1 MTAGQRPK
9 VLIVNST
16 LHIGGAEEVMAT
28 LCRHIDKQRFDV
40 AVCYLKEQ
48 GMVGERIAAEG
59 TEVVGI
65 ERSTRFKTDYF
76 TALGL
81 RRLLRSRGIR
91 LVHTHDAHSLA
102 DTTLCRLSTPG
113 IRSMH
118 TFHYGHYPHRENPI
132 RTMESLCWRFAS
144 RLVAVSSV
152 QRDNIMRLY
161 GIPERRI
168 DVVWNGVDR
177 LPSSATPDFIKRYR
191 EQGRTVI
198 GSINTLIPQ
207 KGMFDLLE
215 VAARLKQQGRHGH
228 VFLVAGDGHL
238 RSPLEERRRALGLED
253 EVVFLGWVQG
263 AAGVMMDHIDIFYQ
277 PSLWEAMSIV
287 LLEAMAA
294 GRAIVTTRV
303 GETPLVVEPES
314 SALLV
319 DPGDIAAMADALGR
333 LLESSD
339 LRAALGN
346 AAAARYVAHF
356 TARSMA
362 ERYMALYDAM
372 LANPVGTD
380 TVSGNIPR

>member
-1 MTAGQRPK
+1 MIARQRPK
-9 VLIVNST
+9 LLIVNST

-28 LCRHIDKQRFDV
+28 LCRHIDKRRFDV

-59 TEVVGI
+59 TEVIGI
-65 ERSTRFKTDYF
+65 ERSARFKTDYF

-81 RRLLRSRGIR
+81 RRLLRSRGIK

-113 IRSMH
+113 LCSMH

-132 RTMESLCWRFAS
+132 RTMESLCWRFAT

-152 QRDNIMRLY
+152 QRDSIMQLY
-161 GIPERRI
+161 RIPERRI

-177 LPSSATPDFIKRYR
+177 LPSSETPDFIKRYR

-215 VAARLKQQGRHGH
+215 VAARLKQQGQRGH

-238 RSPLEERRRALGLED
+238 RAPLEERRRALGLED

-303 GETPLVVEPES
+303 GETPLVVEPDT

-319 DPGDIAAMADALGR
+319 DPGDIPAMADALGR
-333 LLESSD
+333 LLDSPD
-339 LRAALGN
+339 LRVALGN
-346 AAAARYVAHF
+346 AAAARYAVHF

-362 ERYMALYDAM
+362 ERYMALYDTM
-372 LANPVGTD
+372 LASPTGAGTVRGNPL
-380 TVSGNIPR
+380 R

>member
-1 MTAGQRPK
+1 MIAGQRPK
-9 VLIVNST
+9 LLIVNST

-48 GMVGERIAAEG
+48 GTVGERIAAEG
-59 TEVVGI
+59 TEVIGI
-65 ERSTRFKTDYF
+65 ERSKRFKTDYF

-81 RRLLRSRGIR
+81 RRVLRSRRID
-91 LVHTHDAHSLA
+91 LVHTHDAHALVDS
-102 DTTLCRLSTPG
+102 TLCRLSTPG
-113 IRSMH
+113 LRNMH

-132 RTMESLCWRFAS
+132 RSMESLSWRFAS

-177 LPSSATPDFIKRYR
+177 LPSGAMPDFIRRYR
-191 EQGRTVI
+191 EQGRIVI

-238 RSPLEERRRALGLED
+238 RAPLEERRRALGLED
-253 EVVFLGWVQG
+253 EVVFLGWVQS

-303 GETPLVVEPES
+303 GENPLVVEPGT

-319 DPGDIAAMADALGR
+319 DPGDVPAMADALDR
-333 LLESSD
+333 LLQSSG
-339 LRAALGN
+339 LRAALGG
-346 AAAARYVAHF
+346 AAAERYAAHF

-362 ERYMALYDAM
+362 ERYMTLYDAM
-372 LANPVGTD
+372 LAKRAGSG
-380 TVSGNIPR
+380 TVSGITPR